1 MLLMLLLVAAAAA
14 AVDDDIWIKNGI
26 IAVNSVKCFITPSGS
41 APTLLAKH
49 TRWAPLTTT
58 TDHCGHSMRGRTTRQ
73 GLIMAA

>member
-1 MLLMLLLVAAAAA
+1 MVLMLLLVAAAA

-49 TRWAPLTTT
+49 TLV
-58 TDHCGHSMRGRTTRQ
+58 GHH
-73 GLIMAA
+73 